1 MKRLISLAA
10 ILHLRIITLT
20 EHVKRCRRDTHNRV
34 KLGHLIDK
42 RNNMMKYLRRQSIA
56 RYQKLVN
63 DMGIVLK
70 PDVILPMVTKQKLF
84 PAKKAEPQA
93 KKIAEA
99 A

>member
-1 MKRLISLAA
+1 
-10 ILHLRIITLT
+10 
-20 EHVKRCRRDTHNRV
+20 V